1 MLSKKKNSFKLNL
14 DFLNKDKNFDFLKK
28 LQKKFPKAEIYLVGG
43 AVRDLFLK
51 KTTKDYDFVVCKV
64 KVSDLEKFLA
74 NLGQVEFVGKS
85 FGVFK
90 FTPKGGDKHNP
101 FDIALPRRD
110 FSFNTGGYRDVKVL
124 TNPDLPIEE
133 DLSRRD
139 FTINALA
146 LSIVEGMASNII
158 DPFNGLKDLKN
169 KIIKTVGKP
178 EDRFKEDYS
187 RMLRAI
193 RFNCQLDNDWQ
204 IEKMTWQ
211 VIKSK
216 IKLIAKTVPYEII
229 AREFL
234 KSFYF
239 NPVKALDLFDQSGFF
254 EAIMPEILKMKKCP
268 QPKNFHSE
276 GDVWVHTRLAL
287 EKLFSPQFKKQ
298 FNSERPN
305 TELIIATL
313 FHDLG
318 KPPTIQTPEKN
329 HTDRIR
335 FNEHDVVGAEKTK
348 KICERLKFSSPGFAP
363 EGDSQPRRENFGV
376 DPEKIAWLIKNH
388 MLLVHGNALKMRPQ
402 TIEKYFFNQNLPGE
416 NLLKLSFADISATIL
431 EKGHSD
437 FGDFKNMLKRIK
449 ELKKLSANKK
459 ELPQPILNGNEI
471 MKEFKIKPG
480 PRIGELLEILREK
493 QLEGK
498 IKDKKSAIKFLRGL
512 TKMKN
517 VF

>member
-1 MLSKKKNSFKLNL
+1 MSSKNKNNFKLNL
-14 DFLNKDKNFDFLKK
+14 EFLNKDKNFGFLNK
-28 LQKKFPKAEIYLVGG
+28 LQKKFPKVEIYLVGG

-51 KTTKDYDFVVCKV
+51 KATKDYDFVICKI
-64 KVSDLEKFLA
+64 KASDLEKFLA

-90 FTPKGGDKHNP
+90 FTPHGGDKHNP

-124 TNPDLPIEE
+124 TNPNLPIEE

-139 FTINALA
+139 FTINAIA
-146 LSIVEGMASNII
+146 VELKTGNII
-158 DPFNGLKDLKN
+158 DQFNGLKDLKN
-169 KIIKTVGKP
+169 KVIRSVGKP
-178 EDRFKEDYS
+178 KDRFKEDYS

-193 RFNCQLDNDWQ
+193 RFACQLDFQ
-204 IEKMTWQ
+204 IEKNTWQ
-211 VIKSK
+211 AIKSK
-216 IKLIAKTVPYEII
+216 IKSITKAVPYEII

-254 EAIMPEILKMKKCP
+254 KVIMPEILKMKNCP

-298 FNSERPN
+298 FNNERPN
-305 TELIIATL
+305 TELIIATF

-348 KICERLKFSSPGFAP
+348 KICERLKFSSP
-363 EGDSQPRRENFGV
+363 ENFGV

-402 TIEKYFFNQNLPGE
+402 TIEKYFFNPNLPGE

-459 ELPQPILNGNEI
+459 ELPKPILNGNEI
-471 MKEFKIKPG
+471 MKEFKIKSG
-480 PRIGELLEILREK
+480 PRIGELLGILREK

-498 IKDKKSAIKFLRGL
+498 IKDKKSAVKFL
-512 TKMKN
+512 KK
-517 VF
+517 FI

>member
-1 MLSKKKNSFKLNL
+1 MLSKNTNNFKLNL
-14 DFLNKDKNFDFLKK
+14 EFLNKDKNFSFLNK

-51 KTTKDYDFVVCKV
+51 KETKDYDFVICKV
-64 KVSDLEKFLA
+64 KISDLEKFLA

-124 TNPDLPIEE
+124 TNPNLPIEE

-139 FTINALA
+139 FTINAIA
-146 LSIVEGMASNII
+146 VEIKTGNII

-169 KIIKTVGKP
+169 KIIRSVGKP
-178 EDRFKEDYS
+178 KDRFKEDYS

-193 RFNCQLDNDWQ
+193 RFACQLDFQ
-204 IEKMTWQ
+204 IEKNTWQ
-211 VIKSK
+211 AIKSK
-216 IKLIAKTVPYEII
+216 IKSITKAVPYEII

-254 EAIMPEILKMKKCP
+254 KVIMPEILKMKNCP

-298 FNSERPN
+298 FGDERPN

-348 KICERLKFSSPGFAP
+348 KICERLKFSSP
-363 EGDSQPRRENFGV
+363 ENFGV

-402 TIEKYFFNQNLPGE
+402 TIEKYFFNPNLPGE

-459 ELPQPILNGNEI
+459 ELPKPILNGNEI
-471 MKEFKIKPG
+471 MKEFKLKPG

-498 IKDKKSAIKFLRGL
+498 IKDKKSAL
-512 TKMKN
+512 TFFKN
-517 VF
+517 LI